1 MKFLKIFQNPRLK
14 DYNLHMILLIGASA
28 SGKTEVAKLLK
39 SLFAIKKAVTHTSR
53 PPRPSETDGI
63 DYHFV
68 SEEEFQRLYEE
79 GKLLENTLYNGNHY
93 GCSKAELSDD
103 KCVIL
108 DPNGLKAFLAQNNPR
123 LITFFLEASE
133 QTRRERMSIRG
144 DQPEAIE
151 KRILNDRVTF
161 SKENVGPTDFVI
173 QTEGKTLEAIT
184 REIHEKY
191 INALRKR

>member
-1 MKFLKIFQNPRLK
+1 
-14 DYNLHMILLIGASA
+14 MILLIGASA

-39 SLFAIKKAVTHTSR
+39 NLFGIKKAVTHTSR
-53 PPRPSETDGI
+53 KPRPGEKDGI

-68 SEEEFQRLYEE
+68 SDEEFQSLYAE
-79 GKLLENTLYNGNHY
+79 GKLLENTLYTGNHY

-133 QTRRERMSIRG
+133 ETRRKRMAIRG
-144 DQPEAIE
+144 DAPEAIE
-151 KRILNDRVTF
+151 
-161 SKENVGPTDFVI
+161 
-173 QTEGKTLEAIT
+173 
-184 REIHEKY
+184 
-191 INALRKR
+191 

>member
-1 MKFLKIFQNPRLK
+1 
-14 DYNLHMILLIGASA
+14 MILLIGASA

-39 SLFAIKKAVTHTSR
+39 SLFCIKKAVTHTSR
-53 PPRPSETDGI
+53 KPRPGEVDGV

-68 SEEEFQRLYEE
+68 SAEEFQKLFEE

-108 DPNGLKAFLAQNNPR
+108 DPNGLKAFLAQKNPR

-133 QTRRERMSIRG
+133 ETRRKRMAIRG

-151 KRILNDRVTF
+151 KRIITDRIAF
-161 SKENVGPTDFVI
+161 SKENVGTTDFVI
-173 QTEGKTLEAIT
+173 QTEGKTLEEIT
-184 REIHEKY
+184 KEVHEKY
-191 INALRKR
+191 LKALSQR